1 MRRMMIGCVSSI
13 VLDPRTY
20 LLLHMDGANNG
31 TTFTDS
37 SMFGRTMTASGNV
50 KTSVTQSKFGG
61 SAAYFDGSGDY
72 LSNADAGIALGAGDF
87 TIDFWVQ
94 LTATSSRVIFD
105 TQTIG
110 GSSTRPNSMFLN
122 LSSGSALVLIHN
134 NANRIASSS
143 ILSLNTWYHIAIVRN
158 GTKTTLYVNGTADGT
173 TTAITANM
181 STASMVIGMN
191 ASSSSNFYSGYIDE
205 FRVSVGIARWTAN
218 FTPPTSAYTS

>member
-13 VLDPRTY
+13 VLDPYTH
-20 LLLHMDGANNG
+20 LLLHMDGADNG

-37 SMFGRTMTASGNV
+37 SRFARTMTRGGDT
-50 KTSVTQSKFGG
+50 KTVTAQSRFGG
-61 SAAYFDGSGDY
+61 ASAYFDGTGDY
-72 LSNADAGIALGAGDF
+72 LSNSDAGVVLGSGDF
-87 TIDFWVQ
+87 TVDFWVR
-94 LTATSSRVIFD
+94 LTSSISETIFD
-105 TQTIG
+105 TQVIG
-110 GSSTRPNSMFLN
+110 GATSRTNSIR
-122 LSSGSALVLIHN
+122 LS
-134 NANRIASSS
+134 ASSS
-143 ILSLNTWYHIAIVRN
+143 RELIITHNGAIRITSSARSLNTWYHIAIVRN
-158 GTKTTLYVNGTADGT
+158 GTTTTLYVNGTADGT

>member
-1 MRRMMIGCVSSI
+1 MNKFQFLKSLIAA
-13 VLDPRTY
+13 DPYTY
-20 LLLHMDGANNG
+20 LLLHMDGENNG
-31 TTFTDS
+31 TSFHDS
-37 SMFGRTMTASGNV
+37 SRFARTMTRGGDT
-50 KTSVTQSKFGG
+50 KTVTAQSRFGG
-61 SAAYFDGSGDY
+61 ASAYFDGSGDY

-87 TIDFWVQ
+87 TIDFWVR

-122 LSSGSALVLIHN
+122 LSSSSNLVLIHN

-143 ILSLNTWYHIAIVRN
+143 TLSLNTWYHIAIVRN
-158 GTKTTLYVNGTADGT
+158 GTTTTLYVNGTADGT

-181 STASMVIGMN
+181 STESMVIGMN
-191 ASSSSNFYSGYIDE
+191 ASSSSSFYSGYIDE
-205 FRVSVGIARWTAN
+205 FRLSVGIARWTAN